1 MRDPMNRNLRAR
13 IWELHTR
20 NRAVSARCLLAVA
33 AAIAA
38 LAFAGV
44 LSGCTTLRELV
55 GFKRQLGR
63 VEQYGR
69 IEGNVRTEHSN
80 VGPLVVLLVRE
91 TADEQNPFV
100 PTDTYV
106 RLEPGSYAFFVAPG
120 TYRVGAYED
129 RNHNRKYDPDESA
142 VLPRAGRSLTVVPHG
157 VAHEDIVIPTEG
169 RIPGLTESIDVFGLV
184 ARTPEEQRA
193 FSLWAWTAQGEI
205 CSDLDAAKFG
215 AQAGARGLW
224 RIDDFLN
231 DGVMGIYF
239 MEPYD
244 PDRIPVLFVHGISG
258 FPQQFSALI
267 DSLDRKRF
275 QAWFYFYP
283 SGFDLGVP
291 PQIGISGHLATL
303 IERLQAEYGF
313 GEMAIVA
320 HSMGGL
326 VARGAIL
333 KYHERTK
340 RDDIRLLISI
350 STPWGGATSAA
361 RAEGS
366 PIELPLSFRD
376 MNPDSDY
383 LRWIFYSDESKMTPK
398 PLPPDTEF
406 DLLFG
411 FRKAGVSSVSDDGT
425 VALVS
430 ALRIEAQ
437 RQARTLRGY
446 DDGHTDI
453 LHDSDAISWV
463 NRLLAERFH

>member
-1 MRDPMNRNLRAR
+1 MRNSMTPSSPAPAWGMQ
-13 IWELHTR
+13 TR
-20 NRAVSARCLLAVA
+20 NRPVSARRLHGVA

-38 LAFAGV
+38 LALAGV
-44 LSGCTTLRELV
+44 LSGCTIVRGAV
-55 GFKRQLGR
+55 GFKRQLER
-63 VEQYGR
+63 VKQYGR
-69 IEGNVRTEHSN
+69 IEGNVRTQHGS
-80 VGPLVVLLVRE
+80 VGALVVLLVRE
-91 TADEQNPFV
+91 TADEKNPFV

-142 VLPRAGRSLTVVPHG
+142 VLPRAGRSLTVVPRG
-157 VAHEDIVIPTEG
+157 VAHEDILIPTEG
-169 RIPGLTESIDVFGLV
+169 RIPGLAEAIDVFGLV

-267 DSLDRKRF
+267 DSLDRERF

-283 SGFDLGVP
+283 SGFDLGFP

-326 VARGAIL
+326 VARGALL
-333 KYHERTK
+333 KYYERTK

-350 STPWGGATSAA
+350 STPWGGATSAT
-361 RAEGS
+361 RAKGS
-366 PIELPLSFRD
+366 PIELPLSFRE

-383 LRWIFYSDESKMTPK
+383 LRWIFYTDAGKTTPRS
-398 PLPPDTEF
+398 LPPDTEF

-430 ALRIEAQ
+430 ALRMEAQ

-446 DDGHTDI
+446 DDRHTDI
-453 LHDSDAISWV
+453 LHDSDVISWV